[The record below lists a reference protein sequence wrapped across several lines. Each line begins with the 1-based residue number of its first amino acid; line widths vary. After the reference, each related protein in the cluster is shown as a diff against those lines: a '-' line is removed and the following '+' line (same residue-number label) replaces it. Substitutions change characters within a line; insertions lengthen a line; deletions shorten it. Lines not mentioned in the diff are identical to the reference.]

1 MLFAIVKP
9 FADSGPAHA
18 LSLALGLIEDVRKFS
33 NEFNHFVPVG
43 LFWRHEGQRWHGN
56 YHSAGAKRVPVRA
69 AAILRGGVV
78 MIPVASHL
86 FDGVPV
92 CTAIR
97 SRQETALI
105 RYRRFP

>member
-43 LFWRHEGQRWHGN
+43 LFGGTR
-56 YHSAGAKRVPVRA
+56 AKDGM
-69 AAILRGGVV
+69 AITTLLELNG
-78 MIPVASHL
+78 S
-86 FDGVPV
+86 
-92 CTAIR
+92 
-97 SRQETALI
+97 Q
-105 RYRRFP
+105 